1 MKKMNL
7 LVMSLVSAA
16 ALSFS
21 SCSNNDDL
29 TSGGG
34 TQSQADGVYM
44 TLKISGATSHGTRTS
59 VTADKT
65 TAENGSTD
73 ESTITQGMMY
83 IYDGNTCVFRKVI
96 TADMF
101 KTAPTQTTAGVT
113 KPIKVAVTGAIT
125 TNKAYHV
132 YFLANNT
139 SITDPLAAGASFTAS
154 TSGGANFATANN
166 FVMFNQNDGKKEAA
180 HSTVTFT
187 DAAKSEATP
196 AAAGEIKLDRV
207 VARIDNP
214 SFAETVTTVTPAT
227 DTKTSINVADVV
239 AGISY
244 EGFAVSNL
252 NNNSYVKQNWD
263 SKFETLNVKW
273 GAEPKYYLPKS
284 AYGTLYNAEGL
295 ENFSSKENQV
305 SWKYAFEN
313 TTTDVNE
320 ATAVYFKVKVALTET
335 AMTASDFKDGTFYR
349 YDGRLYTSIQAIYND
364 AATGAISNP
373 FTETSS
379 ITPAD
384 VVKKISDADGKL
396 TTDETVL
403 AKFREDYKIEVY
415 RQGVMYYRWAIS
427 DNAYKP
433 FIASETTHTYSVL
446 RNSIYRL
453 NVTKVSEIG
462 KDVPNGPE
470 PDDPIKN
477 PNFYMN
483 VTVSINPWVL
493 NAQPIELK

>member
-1 MKKMNL
+1 MNL

-21 SCSNNDDL
+21 SCSSNDDL
-29 TSGGG
+29 GGG
-34 TQSQADGVYM
+34 SGNQSQADGVYM
-44 TLKISGATSHGTRTS
+44 TLKISGATSHGTRTG

-65 TAENGSTD
+65 TTENGNTD
-73 ESTITQGMMY
+73 ESTITEGMMY

-101 KTAPTQTTAGVT
+101 KTAPTQTTPGVT
-113 KPIKVAVTGAIT
+113 KPIKVAVTGAIK
-125 TNKAYHV
+125 TNKDYYV

-139 SITDPLAAGASFTAS
+139 TINDPLADGVSFAASAT
-154 TSGGANFATANN
+154 GGADYAAKEH
-166 FVMFNQNDGKKEAA
+166 FVMFNQNDVTKAAA
-180 HSTVTFT
+180 HSTVKFT
-187 DAAKSEATP
+187 DDNKSEANP
-196 AAAGEIKLDRV
+196 APADEIKLDRV

-214 SFAETVTTVTPAT
+214 SFAETVTTVTPAEN
-227 DTKTSINVADVV
+227 TKTSINVAKVV

-244 EGFAVSNL
+244 EGYAVSNL
-252 NNNSYVKQNWD
+252 NNNSYVKQNWVD
-263 SKFETLNVKW
+263 KFGTLKVKW
-273 GAEPKYYLPKS
+273 GEPKYYLPKS
-284 AYGTLYNAEGL
+284 DYGTLYKAEGL
-295 ENFSSKENQV
+295 GNFDTD

-349 YDGRLYTSIQAIYND
+349 YDGRLYTSIQAIFDD

-379 ITPAD
+379 ITPAN
-384 VVKKISDADGKL
+384 VVAKITKDGKL

-433 FIASETTHTYSVL
+433 FVASDPTHTYSVL

-470 PDDPIKN
+470 PDDPVKN

>member
-7 LVMSLVSAA
+7 LAMSLVSAA

-21 SCSNNDDL
+21 SCSSNDDL
-29 TSGGG
+29 AGGG

-44 TLKISGATSHGTRTS
+44 TLKISGATSHGTRTG

-65 TAENGSTD
+65 TTENGNEA
-73 ESTITQGMMY
+73 ESTITEGMMY

-96 TADMF
+96 TKEMF
-101 KTAPTQTTAGVT
+101 QTQPDQTTAGVT
-113 KPIKVAVTGAIT
+113 KPIKVAVTGAIST
-125 TNKAYHV
+125 GKQYDV
-132 YFLANNT
+132 YFLANRTNVDNPIAAT
-139 SITDPLAAGASFTAS
+139 SIFTS
-154 TSGGANFATANN
+154 TTGGADFATEKT
-166 FVMFNQNDGKKEAA
+166 FVMFNQNDGTKAAA
-180 HSTVTFT
+180 HSKVEFT
-187 DAAKSEATP
+187 ADNKSEATP
-196 AAAGEIKLDRV
+196 AEAGEIKLDRV

-227 DTKTSINVADVV
+227 DTKTSINAADVV
-239 AGISY
+239 ESISY
-244 EGFAVSNL
+244 EGYAVSNL

-263 SKFETLNVKW
+263 NNFETLTVKW
-273 GAEPKYYLPKS
+273 GDLKYYLPKS
-284 AYGTLYNAEGL
+284 DYGTLYKADGL
-295 ENFSSKENQV
+295 NNFGKDN
-305 SWKYAFEN
+305 WKYAFEN
-313 TTTDVNE
+313 TTTDVND

-335 AMTASDFKDGTFYR
+335 ANNTSDFRDGTFYR

-364 AATGAISNP
+364 AAKGAISNP
-373 FTETSS
+373 FTETNS
-379 ITPAD
+379 ITPAK
-384 VVKKISDADGKL
+384 VVEMISDTDGNL
-396 TTDETVL
+396 TTDEDTL
-403 AKFREDYKIEVY
+403 AKFRQDYKIEVY

-433 FIASETTHTYSVL
+433 FVASETTHTYSVL

-453 NVTKVSEIG
+453 TVTKVSEIG

-470 PDDPIKN
+470 PDDPVKN

>member
-1 MKKMNL
+1 MNL

-21 SCSNNDDL
+21 SCSSNDDL
-29 TSGGG
+29 TGGG

-44 TLKISGATSHGTRTS
+44 TLKISGATSHGTRTG
-59 VTADKT
+59 VTDPNT
-65 TAENGSTD
+65 TKDGEVV
-73 ESTITQGMMY
+73 ESTISNGMLY
-83 IYDGNTCVFRKVI
+83 IYDGSTCVFRKII
-96 TADMF
+96 TSDMF
-101 KTAPTQTTAGVT
+101 ETAPSQTVVGKT
-113 KPIKVAVTGAIT
+113 KPIKVAVTGQIK
-125 TNKAYHV
+125 TNKEYTV
-132 YFLANNT
+132 YFLANKTDVN
-139 SITDPLAAGASFTAS
+139 DPLNASFTS
-154 TSGGANFATANN
+154 TKGGADFAADNS
-166 FVMFNQNDGKKEAA
+166 FVMFNQHDVSRDASASKVK
-180 HSTVTFT
+180 FT

-196 AAAGEIKLDRV
+196 AEADEIKLDRV
-207 VARIDNP
+207 VARIDLP
-214 SFAETVTTVTPAT
+214 TFKEVTTVTPAT
-227 DTKTSINVADVV
+227 NTKTSINA
-239 AGISY
+239 ANIIEGIAL
-244 EGFAVSNL
+244 EGYAVSNL
-252 NNNSYVKQNWD
+252 NNTSYVKQNWTVVNTD
-263 SKFETLNVKW
+263 WTLNVLTA
-273 GAEPKYYLPKS
+273 GTPKYFLNK
-284 AYGTLYNAEGL
+284 ATYGTKYEPDGL
-295 ENFSSKENQV
+295 DNFGTDK
-305 SWKYAFEN
+305 WKYAFEN
-313 TTTDVNE
+313 TTTDVDD
-320 ATAVYFKVKVALTET
+320 ATAVYFKVKATLKE
-335 AMTASDFKDGTFYR
+335 AANTASDFKDGTFYR
-349 YDGRLYTSIQAIYND
+349 YDGRLYTSIKAIYDD

-384 VVKKISDADGKL
+384 VVAKISDADGKL
-396 TTDETVL
+396 TTDE
-403 AKFREDYKIEVY
+403 AKLSQFRETYKIEVY

-433 FIASETTHTYSVL
+433 FVASETTHTYSVL

>member
-7 LVMSLVSAA
+7 LAMSLVSAA

-21 SCSNNDDL
+21 SCSSNDDL
-29 TSGGG
+29 TGGGAG

-44 TLKISGATSHGTRTS
+44 TLKISGATSHGTRTG

-65 TAENGSTD
+65 TTENGNPD
-73 ESTITQGMMY
+73 ESTITEGMMY

-125 TNKAYHV
+125 TNKAYYV
-132 YFLANNT
+132 YFLANKTSVDDPIAAT
-139 SITDPLAAGASFTAS
+139 SIFTS
-154 TSGGANFATANN
+154 TTGGADFATEKN
-166 FVMFNQNDGKKEAA
+166 FVMFNQNDGTNKAA

-244 EGFAVSNL
+244 DGYAVSNL

-273 GAEPKYYLPKS
+273 GAEPKYFLPKS
-284 AYGTLYNAEGL
+284 DYGTLYNAEGL
-295 ENFSSKENQV
+295 GNFSSKEKPV
-305 SWKYAFEN
+305 SCKYAFEN
-313 TTTDVNE
+313 TTTDVDK

-349 YDGRLYTSIQAIYND
+349 YDGRLYTSIKAIYDD

-373 FTETSS
+373 FTETSG
-379 ITPAD
+379 ITPEQ
-384 VVKKISDADGKL
+384 VKAKISDADGKL
-396 TTDETVL
+396 TTDEAKL
-403 AKFREDYKIEVY
+403 AKFRKDYKIEVY
-415 RQGVMYYRWAIS
+415 RQGTMYYRWAIS

-470 PDDPIKN
+470 PDDPVKN

-493 NAQPIELK
+493 NAKDIELK

>member
-21 SCSNNDDL
+21 SCSSNDDL
-29 TSGGG
+29 AGGG

-44 TLKISGATSHGTRTS
+44 TLKISGATSHGTRTG

-65 TAENGSTD
+65 TTQNGNEA
-73 ESTITQGMMY
+73 ESTITEGMMY

-101 KTAPTQTTAGVT
+101 KTAPTPTTAGVT

-125 TNKAYHV
+125 TNKPYNV

-139 SITDPLAAGASFTAS
+139 TVTDPLATEASFTAS
-154 TSGGANFATANN
+154 TTGGANFATANN
-166 FVMFNQNDGKKEAA
+166 FVMFNQNDVKKQAN

-187 DAAKSEATP
+187 DKAKSETSP
-196 AAAGEIKLDRV
+196 AEAGEIKLDRV

-227 DTKTSINVADVV
+227 DTKTSINAADVV
-239 AGISY
+239 ESISY
-244 EGFAVSNL
+244 EGYAVSNL

-263 SKFETLNVKW
+263 NNFETLTVKW
-273 GAEPKYYLPKS
+273 GEPKYYLPKS
-284 AYGTLYNAEGL
+284 DYGTLYKADGL
-295 ENFSSKENQV
+295 NNFGKDN
-305 SWKYAFEN
+305 WKYAFEN
-313 TTTDVNE
+313 TTTDVDD

-335 AMTASDFKDGTFYR
+335 ANNASDFRDGTFYR
-349 YDGRLYTSIQAIYND
+349 YDGRLYTSIQAIFDD
-364 AATGAISNP
+364 ATKGAIVNP
-373 FTETSS
+373 FNLLTVDQVL
-379 ITPAD
+379 A
-384 VVKKISDADGKL
+384 KIKDANTRKL
-396 TTDETVL
+396 ITDEEEL

-427 DNAYKP
+427 DNVYKP
-433 FIASETTHTYSVL
+433 FNPNEDTNTYSVL

-453 NVTKVSEIG
+453 TVTKVSEIG

-470 PDDPIKN
+470 PDDPDKN

-483 VTVSINPWVL
+483 VKVSINPWVL
-493 NAQPIELK
+493 NTKDIELK

>member
-21 SCSNNDDL
+21 SCSSNDDL
-29 TSGGG
+29 TGGG

-44 TLKISGATSHGTRTS
+44 TLKISGATSHGTRTG

-65 TAENGSTD
+65 TTENGNSD
-73 ESTITQGMMY
+73 ESTIKEGMLY

-101 KTAPTQTTAGVT
+101 KTAPTQTTVGET
-113 KPIKVAVTGAIT
+113 KPIKVSVTGAIK
-125 TNKAYHV
+125 TNTAYNV

-139 SITDPLAAGASFTAS
+139 SVNDPLAATSIFTS
-154 TSGGANFATANN
+154 TTGGKDFATAQN
-166 FVMFNQNDGKKEAA
+166 FVMFNQNDGTKEAA

-187 DAAKSEATP
+187 DEAKSEATP

-227 DTKTSINVADVV
+227 DTKTSINVDDVV
-239 AGISY
+239 AGITY
-244 EGFAVSNL
+244 EGYAASNL
-252 NNNSYVKQNWD
+252 NNNSYVMQNWAD
-263 SKFETLNVKW
+263 KFTTLNVKW
-273 GAEPKYYLPKS
+273 GEAANKYYQPKS
-284 AYGTLYNAEGL
+284 FFGTLYKG
-295 ENFSSKENQV
+295 ENLDKFIQNKNNT
-305 SWKYAFEN
+305 YAFEN
-313 TTTDVNE
+313 TTTDVDE
-320 ATAVYFKVKVALTET
+320 ATAVYFKVKVTLTET
-335 AMTASDFKDGTFYR
+335 AMAASDFQDGTFYR
-349 YDGRLYTSIQAIYND
+349 YDGRLYTSIQAIFDD

-379 ITPAD
+379 ITPAN
-384 VVKKISDADGKL
+384 VVAKITKDGKL

-433 FIASETTHTYSVL
+433 FVASDPTHTYSVL

-470 PDDPIKN
+470 PDDPVKN

>member
-1 MKKMNL
+1 
-7 LVMSLVSAA
+7 MSLVSAA

-21 SCSNNDDL
+21 SCSSNDDL
-29 TSGGG
+29 TGGG

-44 TLKISGATSHGTRTS
+44 TLKISGATSHGTRTG

-65 TAENGSTD
+65 TTENGNTD
-73 ESTITQGMMY
+73 ESTITEGMMY

-101 KTAPTQTTAGVT
+101 KTAPTQTTAGET
-113 KPIKVAVTGAIT
+113 MPIKVAVTGAIT
-125 TNKAYHV
+125 TNKAYNV

-139 SITDPLAAGASFTAS
+139 SVNDPIAATSIFTS
-154 TSGGANFATANN
+154 TTGGKDFATAQK
-166 FVMFNQNDGKKEAA
+166 FVMFNQNDGTKEAA

-239 AGISY
+239 AGITY
-244 EGFAVSNL
+244 EGYAVSNL

-263 SKFETLNVKW
+263 NKFETLTVKW
-273 GAEPKYYLPKS
+273 GEPKYYLPKS
-284 AYGTLYNAEGL
+284 DYGTLYNAAGL
-295 ENFSSKENQV
+295 DNFGTE

-313 TTTDVNE
+313 TTTDVDE
-320 ATAVYFKVKVALTET
+320 ATAVYFKVKVTLTET
-335 AMTASDFKDGTFYR
+335 ANNASDFKDGTFYR
-349 YDGRLYTSIQAIYND
+349 YDGRLYTSIKAIYDD

-373 FTETSS
+373 FTETNS

-384 VVKKISDADGKL
+384 VVAKISDTDGKL

-433 FIASETTHTYSVL
+433 FVASDPTHTYSVL

-470 PDDPIKN
+470 PDDPVKN

>member
-1 MKKMNL
+1 MNL

-21 SCSNNDDL
+21 SCSSNDDL
-29 TSGGG
+29 AGGG

-65 TAENGSTD
+65 TTENGNTD
-73 ESTITQGMMY
+73 ESTITKGMMY

-96 TADMF
+96 TEDMF
-101 KTAPTQTTAGVT
+101 QTAPTPTTAGVT

-125 TNKAYHV
+125 TNKPYNV

-139 SITDPLAAGASFTAS
+139 SINDPLAAETSFTAS
-154 TSGGANFATANN
+154 TTGGADYATAEN
-166 FVMFNQNDGKKEAA
+166 FVMFNQNDEKKQAA

-187 DAAKSEATP
+187 DAAKSDKSP
-196 AAAGEIKLDRV
+196 AEAGEIKLDRV

-239 AGISY
+239 ASISY
-244 EGFAVSNL
+244 EGYAVSNL

-263 SKFETLNVKW
+263 NNFETLTVKW
-273 GAEPKYYLPKS
+273 GEPKYYLPKS
-284 AYGTLYNAEGL
+284 DYGTLYKADGL
-295 ENFSSKENQV
+295 NNFGTD

-313 TTTDVNE
+313 TTTDVND
-320 ATAVYFKVKVALTET
+320 ATAVYFKVKVALTEP
-335 AMTASDFKDGTFYR
+335 ANQASDFRDGTFYR
-349 YDGRLYTSIQAIYND
+349 YDGRLYTSIQAIFDD
-364 AATGAISNP
+364 AATGAIVNP
-373 FTETSS
+373 FNL
-379 ITPAD
+379 
-384 VVKKISDADGKL
+384 L
-396 TTDETVL
+396 TVDQVL
-403 AKFREDYKIEVY
+403 AKIKDATTGKLITDEEKLAEFRETYKIEVY
-415 RQGVMYYRWAIS
+415 REGVMYYRWAIS

-433 FIASETTHTYSVL
+433 FVADETDHTYSVL

-453 NVTKVSEIG
+453 TVTKVSEIG

-470 PDDPIKN
+470 PDDPVKN

>member
-21 SCSNNDDL
+21 SCSSNDDL
-29 TSGGG
+29 AGGG

-44 TLKISGATSHGTRTS
+44 TLKISGATSHGTRTG

-65 TAENGSTD
+65 TTENGNTD
-73 ESTITQGMMY
+73 ESTITEGMMY

-96 TADMF
+96 TEDMF
-101 KTAPTQTTAGVT
+101 ATKPTQTTSGVT

-125 TNKAYHV
+125 TNKEYNV

-139 SITDPLAAGASFTAS
+139 TVTDPLAIDEIFTAS
-154 TSGGANFATANN
+154 TTGGADYAEANK
-166 FVMFNQNDGKKEAA
+166 FVMFNQHDGTKQAN

-187 DAAKSEATP
+187 DAAKSETSP
-196 AAAGEIKLDRV
+196 APAGEIKLDRV

-227 DTKTSINVADVV
+227 DTKTSINVDDVV
-239 AGISY
+239 AGITY
-244 EGFAVSNL
+244 EGYAASNL
-252 NNNSYVKQNWD
+252 NNNSYVKQNWED
-263 SKFETLNVKW
+263 KFETLKVKW
-273 GAEPKYYLPKS
+273 GEASKYFQPKDEF
-284 AYGTLYNAEGL
+284 GTLYEGKNL
-295 ENFSSKENQV
+295 DKFSKSNT
-305 SWKYAFEN
+305 YAFEN
-313 TTTDVNE
+313 TTTEVDE
-320 ATAVYFKVKVALTET
+320 ATAVYFKVKVTLTDEAKTT
-335 AMTASDFKDGTFYR
+335 ADFNDGTFYR
-349 YDGRLYTSIQAIYND
+349 YDGRLYTSIQAIFND
-364 AATGAISNP
+364 AATGEIVNP
-373 FTETSS
+373 FNLLTVEQVLAKIKDETTS
-379 ITPAD
+379 
-384 VVKKISDADGKL
+384 KL
-396 TTDETVL
+396 TTEEKL

-415 RQGVMYYRWAIS
+415 REGVMYYRWAIS

-433 FIASETTHTYSVL
+433 FKASETTHTYSVL

-470 PDDPIKN
+470 PDDPSKN

>member
-7 LVMSLVSAA
+7 LAMSLVSAA

-29 TSGGG
+29 TGGG

-44 TLKISGATSHGTRTS
+44 TLKISGATSHGTRTG

-65 TAENGSTD
+65 TTDNGNEA
-73 ESTITQGMMY
+73 ESTITEGMMY

-96 TADMF
+96 TKEMF
-101 KTAPTQTTAGVT
+101 QTQPNQKTAGVT

-125 TNKAYHV
+125 TGKKYDV
-132 YFLANNT
+132 YFLANRTNVDNPIAAT
-139 SITDPLAAGASFTAS
+139 SIFTS
-154 TSGGANFATANN
+154 TTGGADFATEKT
-166 FVMFNQNDGKKEAA
+166 FVMFNQNDGTKAAA
-180 HSTVTFT
+180 HSKVEFT
-187 DAAKSEATP
+187 ADNKSEANP
-196 AAAGEIKLDRV
+196 AAADVIKLDRV
-207 VARIDNP
+207 VARIDRP

-244 EGFAVSNL
+244 EGYAVSNL
-252 NNNSYVKQNWD
+252 NNSSYVMQNWD
-263 SKFETLNVKW
+263 INFKTLSVKW
-273 GAEPKYYLPKS
+273 GEPKYSLPKS
-284 AYGTLYNAEGL
+284 TYGTLYNAEGL
-295 ENFSSKENQV
+295 TNFDTKEKPV

-313 TTTDVNE
+313 TTTDVND

-335 AMTASDFKDGTFYR
+335 ANNASDFRDDTFYR
-349 YDGRLYTSIQAIYND
+349 YDGRLYTSIKAIFDD

-384 VVKKISDADGKL
+384 VVAKISDADGKL
-396 TTDETVL
+396 TTDEAKL
-403 AKFREDYKIEVY
+403 AQFRQTYKIEVY

-470 PDDPIKN
+470 PDDPVKN

>member
-1 MKKMNL
+1 MANRTNIDNPI
-7 LVMSLVSAA
+7 A
-16 ALSFS
+16 
-21 SCSNNDDL
+21 
-29 TSGGG
+29 
-34 TQSQADGVYM
+34 
-44 TLKISGATSHGTRTS
+44 ATSIFTS
-59 VTADKT
+59 T
-65 TAENGSTD
+65 T
-73 ESTITQGMMY
+73 
-83 IYDGNTCVFRKVI
+83 
-96 TADMF
+96 
-101 KTAPTQTTAGVT
+101 
-113 KPIKVAVTGAIT
+113 
-125 TNKAYHV
+125 
-132 YFLANNT
+132 
-139 SITDPLAAGASFTAS
+139 
-154 TSGGANFATANN
+154 GGADFATEKN
-166 FVMFNQNDGKKEAA
+166 FVMFNQNDGTKAAA
-180 HSTVTFT
+180 HSKVEFT
-187 DAAKSEATP
+187 ADNKSEANP
-196 AAAGEIKLDRV
+196 AAADVIKLDRV
-207 VARIDNP
+207 VARIDRP

-244 EGFAVSNL
+244 EGYAVSNL
-252 NNNSYVKQNWD
+252 NNNSYVMQNWD
-263 SKFETLNVKW
+263 INFKTLSVKW
-273 GAEPKYYLPKS
+273 GEPKYSLPKS
-284 AYGTLYNAEGL
+284 TYGTLYNAEGL
-295 ENFSSKENQV
+295 TNFDTKEKPV

-313 TTTDVNE
+313 TTTDVND

-335 AMTASDFKDGTFYR
+335 ANNASDFRDGTFYR
-349 YDGRLYTSIQAIYND
+349 YDGRLYTSIKAIFDD

-384 VVKKISDADGKL
+384 VVAKISDADGKL
-396 TTDETVL
+396 TTDEAKL
-403 AKFREDYKIEVY
+403 AQFRQTYKIEVY

-470 PDDPIKN
+470 PDDPVKN

>member
-1 MKKMNL
+1 
-7 LVMSLVSAA
+7 MSLVSAA

-21 SCSNNDDL
+21 SCSSNDDL
-29 TSGGG
+29 TGGG

-59 VTADKT
+59 VTDGKT
-65 TAENGSTD
+65 TTDNGSVA
-73 ESTITQGMMY
+73 ESTITEGMMY
-83 IYDGNTCVFRKVI
+83 IYDGPTCVFRKVI
-96 TADMF
+96 TKDMF
-101 KTAPTQTTAGVT
+101 ETAPTQTTAGVT

-125 TNKAYHV
+125 TGKKYDV
-132 YFLANNT
+132 YFLANRTNVDNPIAAT
-139 SITDPLAAGASFTAS
+139 SIFTS
-154 TSGGANFATANN
+154 TTGGADFATDNK
-166 FVMFNQNDGKKEAA
+166 FVMFNQNDGRTAAA
-180 HSTVTFT
+180 HSKVEFT
-187 DAAKSEATP
+187 NDAKSEATP
-196 AAAGEIKLDRV
+196 ARADEIKLDRV

-214 SFAETVTTVTPAT
+214 SFDETVKTVTPAKNT
-227 DTKTSINVADVV
+227 TTSINVADVV

-252 NNNSYVKQNWD
+252 NNNSYVMQNWD
-263 SKFETLNVKW
+263 QKFETLNVKW
-273 GAEPKYYLPKS
+273 GEPKYSLPKS
-284 AYGTLYNAEGL
+284 DYGTLYKAEGL
-295 ENFSSKENQV
+295 ANFSSKEKPV

-313 TTTDVNE
+313 TTTNVDE

-335 AMTASDFKDGTFYR
+335 ANNASDFKDNTFYR
-349 YDGRLYTSIQAIYND
+349 YDGRLYTSIQAIFND

-373 FTETSS
+373 FTETNS
-379 ITPAD
+379 ITATD
-384 VVKKISDADGKL
+384 VVNKIKDATTGKL
-396 TTDETVL
+396 TEDEAKL
-403 AKFREDYKIEVY
+403 AKFRKDYKIEVY

-433 FIASETTHTYSVL
+433 FVASEPTHTYSVL

-453 NVTKVSEIG
+453 KVTKVSEIG

-470 PDDPIKN
+470 PDDPVKN

>member
-1 MKKMNL
+1 MNL

-21 SCSNNDDL
+21 SCSSNDDL
-29 TSGGG
+29 GGG
-34 TQSQADGVYM
+34 SGNQSQADGVYM
-44 TLKISGATSHGTRTS
+44 TLKISGATSHGTRTG

-65 TAENGSTD
+65 TTENGNTD
-73 ESTITQGMMY
+73 ESTITEGMMY

-101 KTAPTQTTAGVT
+101 KTAPTQTTPGVT
-113 KPIKVAVTGAIT
+113 KPIKVAVTGAIK
-125 TNKAYHV
+125 TNKDYYV

-139 SITDPLAAGASFTAS
+139 TINDPLADGVSFAASAT
-154 TSGGANFATANN
+154 GGADYAAKEH
-166 FVMFNQNDGKKEAA
+166 FVMFNQNDVTKAAA
-180 HSTVTFT
+180 HSTVKFT
-187 DAAKSEATP
+187 DDNKSEANP
-196 AAAGEIKLDRV
+196 APADEIKLDRV

-214 SFAETVTTVTPAT
+214 SFAETVTTVTPAEN
-227 DTKTSINVADVV
+227 TKTSINVAKVV

-244 EGFAVSNL
+244 EGYAVSNL
-252 NNNSYVKQNWD
+252 NNNSYVMQNWVD
-263 SKFETLNVKW
+263 KFGTLKVKW
-273 GAEPKYYLPKS
+273 GEPKYYLPKS
-284 AYGTLYNAEGL
+284 DYGTLYKAEGL
-295 ENFSSKENQV
+295 GNFDTD

>member
-7 LVMSLVSAA
+7 LAMSLVSAA

-21 SCSNNDDL
+21 SCSSNDDL
-29 TSGGG
+29 TGGG

-44 TLKISGATSHGTRTS
+44 TLKISGATSHGTRTG

-65 TAENGSTD
+65 TTENGNEA
-73 ESTITQGMMY
+73 ESTITEGMMY

-96 TADMF
+96 TKEMF
-101 KTAPTQTTAGVT
+101 QTQPNQTTAGVT

-125 TNKAYHV
+125 TGKKYDV
-132 YFLANNT
+132 YFLANRTNVDNPIAAT
-139 SITDPLAAGASFTAS
+139 SIFTS
-154 TSGGANFATANN
+154 TTGGADFATEKT
-166 FVMFNQNDGKKEAA
+166 FVMFNQNDGTKAAA
-180 HSTVTFT
+180 HSQVKFT
-187 DAAKSEATP
+187 ADNKSEANP
-196 AAAGEIKLDRV
+196 AAADVIKLDRV

-214 SFAETVTTVTPAT
+214 SFDETVTTVTPAENT
-227 DTKTSINVADVV
+227 TTSINVADVV

-252 NNNSYVKQNWD
+252 NNNSYVMQNWD
-263 SKFETLNVKW
+263 QKFETLNVKW
-273 GAEPKYYLPKS
+273 GEPKYSLPKS
-284 AYGTLYNAEGL
+284 DYGTLYNAAGL
-295 ENFSSKENQV
+295 GNFSSKENPV

-313 TTTDVNE
+313 TTPNVDE

-335 AMTASDFKDGTFYR
+335 ANNASDFRDGTFYR

-384 VVKKISDADGKL
+384 VVAKISDADGKL
-396 TTDETVL
+396 TTDEAKL

-433 FIASETTHTYSVL
+433 FVASETTHTYSVL

-453 NVTKVSEIG
+453 KVTKVSEIG

-470 PDDPIKN
+470 PDDPVKN

>member
-7 LVMSLVSAA
+7 LAMSLVSAA

-21 SCSNNDDL
+21 SCSSNDDL
-29 TSGGG
+29 TGGG

-44 TLKISGATSHGTRTS
+44 TLKISGATSHGTRTG

-65 TAENGSTD
+65 TTENGNEV
-73 ESTITQGMMY
+73 ESTITEGMMY
-83 IYDGNTCVFRKVI
+83 IYDGNTCVFHKVI
-96 TADMF
+96 TKDMF
-101 KTAPTQTTAGVT
+101 QTQPNQATAGVT
-113 KPIKVAVTGAIT
+113 KPIKVAVTGDIT
-125 TNKAYHV
+125 TNKEYHV

-139 SITDPLAAGASFTAS
+139 SVNDPLAAGASFAAS
-154 TSGGANFATANN
+154 TTGGADFATEKK
-166 FVMFNQNDGKKEAA
+166 FVMFNQNDGTKKAA

-187 DAAKSEATP
+187 DAAKSEKSP

-207 VARIDNP
+207 VARIDRP

-252 NNNSYVKQNWD
+252 NNNSYVMQNWD
-263 SKFETLNVKW
+263 NNFKTLSVKW
-273 GAEPKYYLPKS
+273 GEPKYSLPKS
-284 AYGTLYNAEGL
+284 TYGTLYNAEGL
-295 ENFSSKENQV
+295 ANFDTKEKQV

-313 TTTDVNE
+313 TTTDVND

-335 AMTASDFKDGTFYR
+335 AMAASDFKDGTFYR
-349 YDGRLYTSIQAIYND
+349 YDGRLYTSIKAIFDN
-364 AATGAISNP
+364 AATGEISNP
-373 FTETSS
+373 FTETNS

-384 VVKKISDADGKL
+384 VVAKISDADGKL
-396 TTDETVL
+396 TTDEAKL
-403 AKFREDYKIEVY
+403 AKFRQDYKIEVY
-415 RQGVMYYRWAIS
+415 RQGTMYYRWAIS

-433 FIASETTHTYSVL
+433 FVASETTHTYSVL

>member
-1 MKKMNL
+1 MNL

-29 TSGGG
+29 TGGG

-44 TLKISGATSHGTRTS
+44 TLKISGATSHGTRTG

-65 TAENGSTD
+65 TTENGNSD
-73 ESTITQGMMY
+73 ESTIKEGMLY

-101 KTAPTQTTAGVT
+101 KTAPTQTTAGET

-125 TNKAYHV
+125 TNKAYNV

-139 SITDPLAAGASFTAS
+139 SVEDPIAATSIFTS
-154 TSGGANFATANN
+154 TTGGKDFATAQK
-166 FVMFNQNDGKKEAA
+166 FVMFNQNDGTKEAA

-239 AGISY
+239 AGITY
-244 EGFAVSNL
+244 EGYAVSNL

-263 SKFETLNVKW
+263 NKFETLTVKW
-273 GAEPKYYLPKS
+273 GEPKYYLPKS
-284 AYGTLYNAEGL
+284 TYGTLYNAAGL
-295 ENFSSKENQV
+295 DNFGTE

-313 TTTDVNE
+313 TTTDVDE
-320 ATAVYFKVKVALTET
+320 ATAVYFKVKVTLTET
-335 AMTASDFKDGTFYR
+335 ANNASDFKDGTFYR
-349 YDGRLYTSIQAIYND
+349 YDGRLYTSIKAIYDD

-384 VVKKISDADGKL
+384 VVAKITGTDGKL

-415 RQGVMYYRWAIS
+415 RQGTMYYRWAIS

-433 FIASETTHTYSVL
+433 FVASDATHTYSVL

-493 NAQPIELK
+493 NAKDIELK

>member
-1 MKKMNL
+1 
-7 LVMSLVSAA
+7 MSLVSAA

-29 TSGGG
+29 TGGG

-44 TLKISGATSHGTRTS
+44 TLKISGATSHGTRTG

-65 TAENGSTD
+65 TTENGNSD
-73 ESTITQGMMY
+73 ESTIKEGMLY

-101 KTAPTQTTAGVT
+101 KTAPTQTTAGET

-125 TNKAYHV
+125 TNKAYNV

-139 SITDPLAAGASFTAS
+139 SVDDPIAATSIFTS
-154 TSGGANFATANN
+154 TTGGKDFATAQK
-166 FVMFNQNDGKKEAA
+166 FVMFNQNDGTKEAA

-239 AGISY
+239 AGITY
-244 EGFAVSNL
+244 EGYAVSNL

-263 SKFETLNVKW
+263 NKFETLTVKW
-273 GAEPKYYLPKS
+273 GEPKYYLPKS
-284 AYGTLYNAEGL
+284 DYGTLYNAAGL
-295 ENFSSKENQV
+295 DNFGTE

-313 TTTDVNE
+313 TTTDVDE
-320 ATAVYFKVKVALTET
+320 ATAVYFKVKVTLTET
-335 AMTASDFKDGTFYR
+335 ANNASDFKDGTFYR
-349 YDGRLYTSIQAIYND
+349 YDGRLYTSIKAIYDD

-373 FTETSS
+373 FTETNS

-384 VVKKISDADGKL
+384 VVAKISDTDGKL
-396 TTDETVL
+396 TTDEAKL
-403 AKFREDYKIEVY
+403 AQFRETYKIEVY

>member
-7 LVMSLVSAA
+7 LAMSLVSAA

-29 TSGGG
+29 TGGG

-44 TLKISGATSHGTRTS
+44 TLKISGATSHGTRTG

-65 TAENGSTD
+65 TTENGNEA
-73 ESTITQGMMY
+73 ESTITEGMMY

-96 TADMF
+96 TKEMF
-101 KTAPTQTTAGVT
+101 QTQPNQTTAGVT

-125 TNKAYHV
+125 TGKKYDV
-132 YFLANNT
+132 YFLANRTNVDNPIAAT
-139 SITDPLAAGASFTAS
+139 SIFTS
-154 TSGGANFATANN
+154 TTGGADFATEKT
-166 FVMFNQNDGKKEAA
+166 FVMFNQNDGTKAAA
-180 HSTVTFT
+180 HSKVEFT
-187 DAAKSEATP
+187 ADNKSEANP
-196 AAAGEIKLDRV
+196 AAADVIKLDRV
-207 VARIDNP
+207 VARIDRP

-244 EGFAVSNL
+244 EGYAVSNL
-252 NNNSYVKQNWD
+252 NNNSYVMQNWD
-263 SKFETLNVKW
+263 INFKTLSVKW
-273 GAEPKYYLPKS
+273 GEPKYSLPKS
-284 AYGTLYNAEGL
+284 TYGTLYNAEGL
-295 ENFSSKENQV
+295 TNFDTKEKPV

-313 TTTDVNE
+313 TTTDVND

-335 AMTASDFKDGTFYR
+335 ANNASDFRDSTFYR
-349 YDGRLYTSIQAIYND
+349 YDGRLYTSIKAIFDD

-384 VVKKISDADGKL
+384 VVAKISDADGKL
-396 TTDETVL
+396 TTDEAKL
-403 AKFREDYKIEVY
+403 AQFRQTYKIEVY

-470 PDDPIKN
+470 PDDPVKN

>member
-1 MKKMNL
+1 MNL
-7 LVMSLVSAA
+7 LAMSLVSAA

-21 SCSNNDDL
+21 SCSSNDDL
-29 TSGGG
+29 TGGGAG

-44 TLKISGATSHGTRTS
+44 TLKISGATSHGTRTG

-65 TAENGSTD
+65 TTENGNTD
-73 ESTITQGMMY
+73 ESTITEGMMY

-125 TNKAYHV
+125 TNKAYYV
-132 YFLANNT
+132 YFLANKTSVDDPIAAT
-139 SITDPLAAGASFTAS
+139 SIFTS
-154 TSGGANFATANN
+154 TTGGADFATEKN
-166 FVMFNQNDGKKEAA
+166 FVMFNQNDGTNKAA

-244 EGFAVSNL
+244 DGYAVSNL

-273 GAEPKYYLPKS
+273 GAEPKYFLPKS
-284 AYGTLYNAEGL
+284 DYGTLYNAEGL
-295 ENFSSKENQV
+295 GNFSSKEKPV
-305 SWKYAFEN
+305 SCKYAFEN
-313 TTTDVNE
+313 TTTDVDE

-349 YDGRLYTSIQAIYND
+349 YDGRLYTSIKAIYDD

-373 FTETSS
+373 FTETSG
-379 ITPAD
+379 ITPEQ
-384 VVKKISDADGKL
+384 VKAKISDADGKL
-396 TTDETVL
+396 TTDEAKL
-403 AKFREDYKIEVY
+403 AKFRKDYKIEVY
-415 RQGVMYYRWAIS
+415 RQGTMYYRWAIS

-470 PDDPIKN
+470 PDDPVKN

-493 NAQPIELK
+493 NAKDIELK

>member
-21 SCSNNDDL
+21 SCSSNDDL
-29 TSGGG
+29 TGGG

-44 TLKISGATSHGTRTS
+44 TLKISGATSHGTRTG
-59 VTADKT
+59 VTDGKT
-65 TAENGSTD
+65 TTDNGSVA
-73 ESTITQGMMY
+73 ESTITEGMMY

-96 TADMF
+96 TKDMF
-101 KTAPTQTTAGVT
+101 QTPPTQTTAGVT

-139 SITDPLAAGASFTAS
+139 SIDDPIAAASIFNSAN
-154 TSGGANFATANN
+154 GGADFAADNN
-166 FVMFNQNDGKKEAA
+166 FVMFNQNDGTKAAA

-187 DAAKSEATP
+187 DKAKSEATP
-196 AAAGEIKLDRV
+196 AAASEIKLDRV

-214 SFAETVTTVTPAT
+214 SFDETVTTVTPAENT
-227 DTKTSINVADVV
+227 TTSINVADVV
-239 AGISY
+239 EGISY

-252 NNNSYVKQNWD
+252 NNNSYVMQNWD
-263 SKFETLNVKW
+263 TNFETLNVKW
-273 GAEPKYYLPKS
+273 GEPKYSLPKS
-284 AYGTLYNAEGL
+284 DYGTLYKAEGL
-295 ENFSSKENQV
+295 TNFSSKEEPV

-313 TTTDVNE
+313 TTTNVDE

-335 AMTASDFKDGTFYR
+335 ANNASDFKDNTFYR
-349 YDGRLYTSIQAIYND
+349 YDGRLYTSIKAIFDN
-364 AATGAISNP
+364 AATGEISNP
-373 FTETSS
+373 FTETNS
-379 ITPAD
+379 ITPAN
-384 VVKKISDADGKL
+384 VVAKISDAEGKL
-396 TTDETVL
+396 TTDE
-403 AKFREDYKIEVY
+403 AKLSQFRETYKIEVY

-433 FIASETTHTYSVL
+433 FVASDATHTYSVL

-470 PDDPIKN
+470 PDDPVKN